1 MLTGIFNFSNKI
13 RYPAFFRLKNN
24 KVVMGSSITVLCLVK
39 ENYIFLF
46 EKLIRIQY
54 MKKNFFV
61 LQGIPKKNETKNADL
76 LSWPFL
82 QKVFF
87 LYSIFCST

>member
-1 MLTGIFNFSNKI
+1 
-13 RYPAFFRLKNN
+13 
-24 KVVMGSSITVLCLVK
+24 MGSSITVLCLVK

-87 LYSIFCST
+87 LCIAFFVVRESASQLKTFAVPAYMYLKF